1 MTLSDE
7 ATKPQLEESTTQLNP
22 ASFADSFWGDKHN
35 GYAVLLQNLRNSQSS
50 VKEFELFLRECTS
63 SEDHYVKQLVKITA
77 QIQKFLA
84 DTSLAP
90 VWHQVLKELN
100 EKNSWAHLHFMHRIH
115 ELIKEVQSYYEDFR
129 RQKKKIRESEQQ
141 THQIVENFK
150 A

>member
-7 ATKPQLEESTTQLNP
+7 ATKPQLEESTRQLGP
-22 ASFADSFWGDKHN
+22 ASFADSFWGGKHN
-35 GYAVLLQNLRNSQSS
+35 GYDVLVQNLRNSQSS

-63 SEDHYVKQLVKITA
+63 SEDHYVKQLGKITA
-77 QIQKFLA
+77 QIQKFLV

-90 VWHQVLKELN
+90 IWHQVLKELN